1 MWWDERWLL
10 WLCTNL
16 QRLCDAIISWTKI
29 SNTLLNLPWRI
40 EAVVKALTMQQSS
53 ESILRTDII
62 TVINYNCIQYN
73 YYCVFLFSVCS
84 HDQCL
89 SVTLASLEI
98 CPLYSHKNSTT
109 ISKPSIKNTKSLCLL
124 RQKKGSSFWSKTF
137 QKTLDRCLLG
147 GISSFYNST
156 S

>member
-1 MWWDERWLL
+1 MFEMWWNGRWLL
-10 WLCTNL
+10 RLCTNL
-16 QRLCDAIISWTKI
+16 HAIISWTKI
-29 SNTLLNLPWRI
+29 SNTLLNPPWRI
-40 EAVVKALTMQQSS
+40 EAVVKALTMQQSN

-73 YYCVFLFSVCS
+73 YYCVFLFSVS
-84 HDQCL
+84 HMISAYL
-89 SVTLASLEI
+89 TLASLEI
-98 CPLYSHKNSTT
+98 RLLYSPKNSTT
-109 ISKPSIKNTKSLCLL
+109 ISKPSIKNAKCFCLL

-147 GISSFYNST
+147 EISSFYNST

>member
-1 MWWDERWLL
+1 MFEMWWDERWLL
-10 WLCTNL
+10 RLCTNL
-16 QRLCDAIISWTKI
+16 HAIISWTKI
-29 SNTLLNLPWRI
+29 SNTLLNPPWRI
-40 EAVVKALTMQQSS
+40 EAVVKALTMQQSN

-73 YYCVFLFSVCS
+73 YYCVFLFSVS
-84 HDQCL
+84 HMISAYLWPWLQWKYVCYTAL
-89 SVTLASLEI
+89 KTAQLLAN
-98 CPLYSHKNSTT
+98 HQ
-109 ISKPSIKNTKSLCLL
+109 SKMQKCFCLL

-147 GISSFYNST
+147 EISSFYNST